1 MNTNALPFS
10 ALSAPAALLALL
22 LCTPMPAAAQ
32 NSAAEVGARLD
43 TVQGAVENPDC
54 VTEAVTNQ
62 VVAEGARR
70 VGAATGQLLGKIGIR
85 GAAPAT
91 RAPAANPCQAQAQ
104 AQGRNTA
111 ATPAVTPPVATPT
124 IPRPS
129 TTRTVNRQG
138 GRNCGALGTGCADG
152 MRPLV
157 ACMEEK
163 DGYLWKVLA
172 DAVEAKR
179 DATPGLS
186 SQQLV
191 DINADI
197 AALRA
202 AHAAG
207 AARVEP
213 VDPARPSRYNDWLTP
228 QEYSAAAGHANQSI
242 NEHREACHA
251 KHSRF

>member
-1 MNTNALPFS
+1 MKLQTTNPFPALATAF
-10 ALSAPAALLALL
+10 ALL
-22 LCTPMPAAAQ
+22 LLVATPISAQTTVEDVSATSGTLPGAA
-32 NSAAEVGARLD
+32 
-43 TVQGAVENPDC
+43 ENPDC
-54 VTEAVTNQ
+54 VAEAVTNQ

-70 VGAATGQLLGKIGIR
+70 VGAATGKLLGKIGIR
-85 GAAPAT
+85 GPAIAPAAPT
-91 RAPAANPCQAQAQ
+91 ANPCQAQAPS
-104 AQGRNTA
+104 APS
-111 ATPAVTPPVATPT
+111 TPAVTPSVATPAM
-124 IPRPS
+124 PRIS
-129 TTRTVNRQG
+129 TTRTAPRQG

-152 MRPLV
+152 MKPLV

-179 DATPGLS
+179 DSTPGLS

-228 QEYSAAAGHANQSI
+228 QEYSAAAGYASQSI
-242 NEHREACHA
+242 NEHREACNA
-251 KHSRF
+251 KYAHF